1 MNDLHCICLCVF
13 NVFQSFLYFLKI
25 VGMNARGKDWES
37 SNWGFSTI
45 NLPLQ
50 LGGERPPIGLEQG
63 IAGASVPIGASQSD
77 QEIARA

>member
-1 MNDLHCICLCVF
+1 
-13 NVFQSFLYFLKI
+13 
-25 VGMNARGKDWES
+25 MNARGKDWES